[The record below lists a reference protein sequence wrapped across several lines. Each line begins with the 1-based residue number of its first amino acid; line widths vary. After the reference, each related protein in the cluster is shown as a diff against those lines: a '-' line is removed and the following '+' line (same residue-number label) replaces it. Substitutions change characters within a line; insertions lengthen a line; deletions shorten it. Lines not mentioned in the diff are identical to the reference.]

1 LSFVL
6 SLGIGVV
13 TCGIGFLVTS
23 VIWTLLA
30 PVVMMENLKGRL
42 ALKRS
47 KDLVKRSLATSVA
60 AVALTVLIPFL
71 AAGAISFV
79 VNITAKAVRVESSQ
93 VKEISNLISESTGSE
108 AKADSETQKDDGV
121 NISFGRGARVELT
134 GTEKNMRTRVTD
146 AVLESLLQ
154 VFLLPLQIIVTSFT
168 AIIIALLYLK
178 TRQAGGESLQDL
190 LAQFEESD
198 QPRKKWQERVRQR
211 LIQSGRLTTTS
222 KP

>member
-1 LSFVL
+1 MP
-6 SLGIGVV
+6 
-13 TCGIGFLVTS
+13 
-23 VIWTLLA
+23 LA
-30 PVVMMENLKGRL
+30 QA

-47 KDLVKRSLATSVA
+47 KDLVKRSLATSIA
-60 AVALTVLIPFL
+60 AVALTVLIPFIG
-71 AAGAISFV
+71 AGTISFV
-79 VNITAKAVRVESSQ
+79 VNITAKALRAESSH
-93 VKEISNLISESTGSE
+93 VKEIENFISEGGEPENTTDNAVVPEG
-108 AKADSETQKDDGV
+108 QKEGGV
-121 NISFGRGARVELT
+121 NVSFGRGARVELT

-154 VFLLPLQIIVTSFT
+154 VLLLPLQIIVTSFT

-178 TRQAGGESLQDL
+178 TRQAGGEPLQDL
-190 LAQFEESD
+190 LAQFEETD